1 MTIRFG
7 RKTENSWKFMELNS
21 RNVEKDYKKRNGR
34 IMFPSSHDITPSIL
48 ESCLI
53 VLNKLLSSGNEI
65 LITSKPH
72 LSIVKEICETFQ
84 KYQNQIQFRFTIGS
98 INNRLLNFWEPGVPE
113 FEERLNSLRFAYDLN
128 YKTSVSIEPF
138 LDYDPV
144 PLVTV
149 IDPFVNETIWIGIM
163 HYINRNKVN
172 AADKPYYEDIRRNY
186 TLEHV
191 YEIYL
196 TLKDN
201 PHLRWKDSIKK
212 MLTL

>member
-1 MTIRFG
+1 
-7 RKTENSWKFMELNS
+7 
-21 RNVEKDYKKRNGR
+21 
-34 IMFPSSHDITPSIL
+34 
-48 ESCLI
+48 
-53 VLNKLLSSGNEI
+53 
-65 LITSKPH
+65 
-72 LSIVKEICETFQ
+72 
-84 KYQNQIQFRFTIGS
+84 
-98 INNRLLNFWEPGVPE
+98 
-113 FEERLNSLRFAYDLN
+113 
-128 YKTSVSIEPF
+128 
-138 LDYDPV
+138 
-144 PLVTV
+144 
-149 IDPFVNETIWIGIM
+149 M

>member
-1 MTIRFG
+1 
-7 RKTENSWKFMELNS
+7 MELNS

-98 INNRLLNFWEPGVPE
+98 INNRLLNFWEPGAPE

-201 PHLRWKDSIKK
+201 PHLRWKDSI
-212 MLTL
+212 